1 MGTTTNV
8 EVARYL
14 AKTTYETKPD
24 DKVAAPDIYTQNGQ
38 TTINDAET
46 KTKGMDPNIAAVM
59 RGGKT
64 LVNAIPVAL
73 AIAKDGSLLSSKGG
87 FAGQVLGASSLVSS
101 ALSRINGNKEL
112 GSLMAKITGNE
123 KLSLGDIYAKSDR
136 FVRRIA
142 SSDLKNIRSISG
154 ILGEATG
161 KNGIFEIEDKDSQA
175 ATMAGLVSEA
185 TRYGMPSSFSDI
197 ANVVNNSKT
206 LNRIISG
213 SLTDVIAS
221 GDYSTLKD
229 MASSSNGG
237 VNLLNPNVIGD
248 MSKNYSAPLQ
258 CTAADAKQEYSNVMD
273 AFRTT
278 DSSWDR
284 YNKNGESITDLS
296 KVATASTD
304 MKQVIKI
311 GTTSSS
317 TLGEKMYN
325 MADKFFGRSAAADL
339 STKFPETYVPPAG
352 TDSYYK
358 WLGDNT
364 TIK

>member
-1 MGTTTNV
+1 MATTPNADL
-8 EVARYL
+8 ARYL
-14 AKTTYETKPD
+14 AKTTYETKPSD
-24 DKVAAPDIYTQNGQ
+24 TVATPDIYTQNGQ
-38 TTINDAET
+38 TTINDADT

-64 LVNAIPVAL
+64 LVNVIPVAL

-87 FAGQVLGASSLVSS
+87 FAGQILGASSLVSS

-112 GSLMAKITGNE
+112 SSLMGKITGNE

-161 KNGIFEIEDKDSQA
+161 KNGLFEIQDQDSQA

-206 LNRIISG
+206 LNRIMAG
-213 SLTDVIAS
+213 SLKDVAAS

-229 MASSSNGG
+229 MASSSNAN
-237 VNLLNPNVIGD
+237 VNLLNPSVIGD
-248 MSKNYSAPLQ
+248 VSKNYSAPLQ
-258 CTAADAKQEYSNVMD
+258 CTAAQAKEEYSNVMD

-278 DSSWDR
+278 DTAWDR
-284 YNKNGESITDLS
+284 YSRNGETITDLT
-296 KVATASTD
+296 KVAAASDDLKSVIKVGTTASSPL
-304 MKQVIKI
+304 K
-311 GTTSSS
+311 
-317 TLGEKMYN
+317 EKMYN
-325 MADKFFGRSAAADL
+325 LADKYFGRSAASDL